1 MKKLLDNR
9 LLVIT
14 CLVIP
19 VYCLSIFIEKRIS
32 PDSGFDFKLWSPHY
46 LLFAILIPI
55 AILIPLRFFSSSR
68 YSRFVF
74 QREKALKTIII
85 MSTGLLL
92 IFLLAWYAMS
102 GVGKLMGRSLKLS
115 EADDVAMS
123 YIKNDSTVHK
133 ILGSIDSIEEISSS
147 ISSKN
152 AKYNFTVHGSD
163 SILNIEILLSRD
175 QNWIVDTLITK

>member
-1 MKKLLDNR
+1 MKKLLNNR
-9 LLVIT
+9 LFVII
-14 CLVIP
+14 CLVIL
-19 VYCLSIFIEKRIS
+19 VYCLSIFIERRIS
-32 PDSGFDFKLWSPHY
+32 SDSSFDFKLWSPYY

-55 AILIPLRFFSSSR
+55 TLLIPLRYFSASR

-92 IFLLAWYAMS
+92 IFLLAWYAMN
-102 GVGKLMGRSLKLS
+102 GVGKLMDRSLKLS
-115 EADDVAMS
+115 EADEAAML

-163 SILNIEILLSRD
+163 SILNIEILLSHD
-175 QNWIVDTLITK
+175 QKWIVDTLITK